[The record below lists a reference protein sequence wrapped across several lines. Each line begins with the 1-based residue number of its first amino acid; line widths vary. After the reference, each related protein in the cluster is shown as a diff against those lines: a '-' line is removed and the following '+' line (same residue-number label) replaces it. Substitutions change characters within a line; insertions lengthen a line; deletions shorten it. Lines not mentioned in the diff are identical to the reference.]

1 MNTLLNE
8 ASSQDQLLKTL
19 ETIGFSEI
27 SADDFI
33 KKFPEFK
40 DKIRKP
46 IEKVWG
52 LKMRAGAYADTWV
65 MKVDDKYDPYITYI
79 DGNKR
84 MHSGAMFVS
93 SFLNKISGNAK
104 EQLEL
109 GEKSDNLSYIGNCTD
124 DEVVDHIF
132 GDASGFANAVEE
144 YGDDFVL
151 DDLVVKYDPKKDIH
165 SFYYKEQ
172 FVTEKLSKNQ
182 PASVWIKDFID
193 STNPKFKGKTKKE
206 RISMALGAYYAAQK
220 NEAYDES
227 SPFKANDDSIE
238 YDPEQLAA
246 GIKIEMEH
254 TDDKEIATII
264 AKHHLAEDPEYY
276 IKLASCVEEYGAG
289 FEGTDELRKKYIKD
303 TPGQRIQQFKTE
315 MKQKTYAIV
324 DVTNDTVVAT
334 AHTEMEAKRIVSDTM
349 RRFDNEID
357 LEIVKSSERPELE
370 EAQNLVSKG
379 IYTLDGKKI
388 DGARSSKLFL
398 QGLDAD
404 GFLHD
409 LSWKEWSET
418 DLEDTSSDFV
428 KKQFVDRLAK
438 QIKMFNKRI
447 DLNTWLKGGN
457 RSFIDTVNYIF
468 KLDPNIKYS
477 KASGLKEDAVQEA
490 VKKIA
495 CLKCD
500 EVSTEAAWKK
510 NNGFCPVCKVSTQGV
525 AESLEEAVQEAV
537 TPKEIS
543 QIKNEFD
550 MELIPQSKWAKTYQ
564 TNVRKVK
571 QLYGIPQGN
580 GQYDDVYFVIYDDEN
595 KPYGVVN
602 IEGTSQYAKFS
613 DAKAGLKFALNS
625 MSEAYGESWVV
636 YDKNTKAQI
645 KPFKSRKG
653 AYDYAAKSGGVVYSA
668 EYYFDHQDDIK
679 SGKLVKEDTVQEAI
693 DINDY
698 MATSEKSQFGGYTPK
713 VVDKAGK
720 VMYSGQ
726 ASYNT
731 PDEAKD
737 HAEDYLKQYARGVS
751 DPRVPIKGTYVKEGR
766 FFNSRDYMATSEKSQ
781 FGGYRPHVV
790 DKDGKT
796 MYLSQASYNTPDE
809 AKDHAEEYLKQ
820 YARGI
825 SEPRV
830 PVKGTYVKEEK
841 EHYDSWIIKPREGN
855 GTEVKVKARDEI
867 SAIEIALGRK
877 PSQNEID
884 FFNFHYILI
893 HEKTNV
899 STLRHMKIVEL
910 ATKCTDLELVK
921 EFVEQQYKPQ
931 TSALQIKESFN
942 SFVSNK

>member
-172 FVTEKLSKNQ
+172 FVTEKLSKKQ
-182 PASVWIKDFID
+182 PAAVWIKDFID

-227 SPFKANDDSIE
+227 SPFKTNDDSIE

-246 GIKIEMEH
+246 GIKVEMEH

-264 AKHHLAEDPEYY
+264 AKHHLAEDPKYY

-303 TPGQRIQQFKTE
+303 TPGQSIQQFKTE

-334 AHTEMEAKRIVSDTM
+334 ASTEVEAKQIVSDTM

-370 EAQNLVSKG
+370 EASTRLTEAKYKVTLQKWADTQRGDV
-379 IYTLDGKKI
+379 TLDKKEVEI
-388 DGARSSKLFL
+388 TA
-398 QGLDAD
+398 
-404 GFLHD
+404 
-409 LSWKEWSET
+409 
-418 DLEDTSSDFV
+418 SSD
-428 KKQFVDRLAK
+428 DDAK
-438 QIKMFNKRI
+438 
-447 DLNTWLKGGN
+447 
-457 RSFIDTVNYIF
+457 
-468 KLDPNIKYS
+468 S
-477 KASGLKEDAVQEA
+477 KAEKLVPKETGKDWSWRVYDVTLDKKEEALQEA
-490 VKKIA
+490 VPAIDVEELLDAAAKMRKEFPQLRKGQSIMLTLYDMNPIMYSMAAAKHDAFTVDAKIPD
-495 CLKCD
+495 LINFLDPKYY
-500 EVSTEAAWKK
+500 
-510 NNGFCPVCKVSTQGV
+510 
-525 AESLEEAVQEAV
+525 AESSDLEEA
-537 TPKEIS
+537 I
-543 QIKNEFD
+543 
-550 MELIPQSKWAKTYQ
+550 
-564 TNVRKVK
+564 
-571 QLYGIPQGN
+571 
-580 GQYDDVYFVIYDDEN
+580 
-595 KPYGVVN
+595 N
-602 IEGTSQYAKFS
+602 I
-613 DAKAGLKFALNS
+613 
-625 MSEAYGESWVV
+625 
-636 YDKNTKAQI
+636 
-645 KPFKSRKG
+645 
-653 AYDYAAKSGGVVYSA
+653 
-668 EYYFDHQDDIK
+668 
-679 SGKLVKEDTVQEAI
+679 
-693 DINDY
+693 
-698 MATSEKSQFGGYTPK
+698 
-713 VVDKAGK
+713 
-720 VMYSGQ
+720 
-726 ASYNT
+726 
-731 PDEAKD
+731 
-737 HAEDYLKQYARGVS
+737 
-751 DPRVPIKGTYVKEGR
+751 
-766 FFNSRDYMATSEKSQ
+766 RDYMATSEKSPQ

-790 DKDGKT
+790 DKAGKT
-796 MYLSQASYNTPDE
+796 MYLSQWSYKTAE
-809 AKDHAEEYLKQ
+809 SAKDHAEEYLKQ

-830 PVKGTYVKEEK
+830 KIDKDALYVREASLNEK
-841 EHYDSWIIKPREGN
+841 ESYDSWIIKPREGN
-855 GTEVKVKARDEI
+855 GEQVKIKARDEI